1 MLDDDKMWSA
11 PYHPT
16 PKTEQGYKALY
27 EGVRKKVIDMA
38 VKRYFDGM
46 EGAKNLRLYGDYPKK
61 RISDQQY
68 QALVTLSKTDL
79 GRTLS
84 GLVRKGDKINV
95 PPQISLITP
104 G

>member
-1 MLDDDKMWSA
+1 MLPGDEKDWSTT
-11 PYHPT
+11 YHPT
-16 PKTEQGYKALY
+16 PKTEEGFKALY
-27 EGVRKKVIDMA
+27 EGARKKAIEMA

-46 EGAKNLRLYGDYPKK
+46 EGARKLRLYGEYPKK

-84 GLVRKGDKINV
+84 SLLRKGDKITV
-95 PPQISLITP
+95 PPP
-104 G
+104 D

>member
-1 MLDDDKMWSA
+1 MLPGDEKDWSTT
-11 PYHPT
+11 YHPT
-16 PKTEQGYKALY
+16 PKTEEGFKALY
-27 EGVRKKVIDMA
+27 EGARKKAIEMA

-46 EGAKNLRLYGDYPKK
+46 EGARILRLYGEYPKK

-79 GRTLS
+79 GKSLS
-84 GLVRKGDKINV
+84 GLLRKGDKINI
-95 PPQISLITP
+95 PPP

>member
-1 MLDDDKMWSA
+1 MLDDDKLWSA

-16 PKTEQGYKALY
+16 PKTGQGFINLREWA
-27 EGVRKKVIDMA
+27 RKKAIEMA

-46 EGAKNLRLYGDYPKK
+46 EGARKLRLYGEYPKK

-84 GLVRKGDKINV
+84 GLLRKGDKITV
-95 PPQISLITP
+95 PPP